1 MPKFNDEMANVG
13 IDTDKYLKHAIDTRQ
28 MPNYPRDGRDPKVFI
43 VYRGN
48 WLNQAKG
55 QKYVL
60 RNLWPKLDLIVDINI
75 RMDSTALYSDVVL
88 PSAHWYEKLDLNV
101 AAEHTYINM
110 TEPAIKPM
118 WESKTDWQIFLA
130 LAKRV
135 EMSAKRKSFE
145 RFYDEQFKWARDLT
159 NLWNQMTMDG
169 KLAEDEAAAQYILD
183 TAPHSKGITLQMLRE
198 KPQRFKANWT
208 SPMKEGVPYTPFQ
221 NYIVDKKP
229 WPTLTGRQ
237 QFYLDHEVFFEMG
250 VELPTYKAPVDA
262 DKFPFRF
269 NSPHSRHSIHSTFKD
284 SVLMLRLQRGGPCV
298 EISPIDAT
306 AIGVKDNDWVEIW
319 NSHGKVICRAKIRAG
334 EQRGRVSMWHT
345 PELYMDL
352 LEGSTQSVCP
362 VRITPTHL
370 VGNYGHLVFRPNYY
384 GPAGSQRDVRVDVK
398 RYIGATPISL

>member
-1 MPKFNDEMANVG
+1 
-13 IDTDKYLKHAIDTRQ
+13 
-28 MPNYPRDGRDPKVFI
+28 
-43 VYRGN
+43 
-48 WLNQAKG
+48 
-55 QKYVL
+55 
-60 RNLWPKLDLIVDINI
+60 
-75 RMDSTALYSDVVL
+75 
-88 PSAHWYEKLDLNV
+88 
-101 AAEHTYINM
+101 
-110 TEPAIKPM
+110 
-118 WESKTDWQIFLA
+118 
-130 LAKRV
+130 
-135 EMSAKRKSFE
+135 
-145 RFYDEQFKWARDLT
+145 
-159 NLWNQMTMDG
+159 MTMDG

-384 GPAGSQRDVRVDVK
+384 GPGGTQRDVRVDVK